1 MDEVD
6 AQRCWEAE
14 VEKTFHKISGD
25 DLKIQISEL
34 SKVLNFKR
42 VKQISH
48 RLKNF
53 NYLFPMKILQN

>member
-25 DLKIQISEL
+25 DKKIQISEL

-48 RLKNF
+48 
-53 NYLFPMKILQN
+53 